1 MATATIQTA
10 ANVRI
15 ARPTFGQQF
24 LAGQLSPA
32 TARAYRADVQDFFGK
47 PCEELTLEDLQ
58 AVTAAD
64 VIDWRN
70 ARMAEQSPATVARK
84 VSSLRS
90 LFRHAKA
97 AGMIDESPMQRELVR
112 SPRVSQESTT
122 EGLTRD
128 EARALLDAI
137 TGDGL
142 TALRDRAMITMMLYT
157 GLRRAEVVGADLA
170 DLSTDRGHVVLTVT
184 GKGGK
189 VRKAVLRAEVLRE
202 LDVYLQARTDDN
214 PALFVNHARNG
225 HDGQRLSDK
234 AVARRIERYAAAAG
248 IAKHITAHSLRHSFA
263 TAAID
268 GGAPVHR
275 LQYAMG
281 HAEPRTTMRYYRNAE
296 NLDDHASRYV
306 TF

>member
-1 MATATIQTA
+1 MATATIQ
-10 ANVRI
+10 I
-15 ARPTFGQQF
+15 AQNTQVTRPTIGQQF
-24 LAGQLSPA
+24 LAGQLSQA
-32 TARAYRADVQDFFGK
+32 TARAYRSDVEDFFGM
-47 PCEELTLEDLQ
+47 PCEALTPEHLR

-97 AGMIDESPMQRELVR
+97 VGMIDESPIQREVVR
-112 SPRVSQESTT
+112 SPRVSQESGT

-142 TALRDRAMITMMLYT
+142 TALRDRAMVTMMLYT
-157 GLRRAEVVGADLA
+157 GLRRAEVVSVDLA
-170 DLSTDRGHVVLTVT
+170 DLSTEQGHTVLTVT

-202 LDVYLQARTDDN
+202 LDVYLQARTDDS